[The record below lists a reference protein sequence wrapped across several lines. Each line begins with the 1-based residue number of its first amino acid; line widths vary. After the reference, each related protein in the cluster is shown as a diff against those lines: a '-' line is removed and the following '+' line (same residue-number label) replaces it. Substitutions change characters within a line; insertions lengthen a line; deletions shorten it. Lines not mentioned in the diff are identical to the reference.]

1 MSFQC
6 PFKMCS
12 VRDVMEGNGLRSL
25 LVIYVTYFL
34 LVRIY
39 KFTAGPREWAVLGA
53 SPSRVHKV
61 VWQHMQG
68 VVGFL
73 LTVYCKFTR
82 ESDSERILKISQV
95 GGSNDMSVCC

>member
-1 MSFQC
+1 
-6 PFKMCS
+6 
-12 VRDVMEGNGLRSL
+12 MEGNGLRSL
-25 LVIYVTYFL
+25 LVIYITYFL

-82 ESDSERILKISQV
+82 ESDSERILKIGQV
-95 GGSNDMSVCC
+95 GGSNDISVCC

>member
-12 VRDVMEGNGLRSL
+12 VRDVMEGYGLRSL
-25 LVIYVTYFL
+25 LVIYITDFPLVT
-34 LVRIY
+34 IY
-39 KFTAGPREWAVLGA
+39 KFTAGPREWAVLGP

-68 VVGFL
+68 VV
-73 LTVYCKFTR
+73 
-82 ESDSERILKISQV
+82 
-95 GGSNDMSVCC
+95 